1 MHRMHPQHYLSE
13 ASQPPEEVKTCLG
26 QLQVDNGGIEA
37 DVRGEASIIE
47 RSALG

>member
-13 ASQPPEEVKTCLG
+13 ASQPPEDVKSCFG
-26 QLQVDNGGIEA
+26 QLQVDNGGREVDI
-37 DVRGEASIIE
+37 RGEASIIA